1 MLDAID
7 LHENFIN
14 VESVT
19 ESVTFLLEALGELR
33 TELVAPKS
41 GPASQAHLNQPMAP
55 MAPPPMLDWVTLAI
69 YSA

>member
-19 ESVTFLLEALGELR
+19 ESVTFLLEALGVFR
-33 TELVAPKS
+33 TEPVAPESDGFLTDFNATFMEQIFDVPK
-41 GPASQAHLNQPMAP
+41 AKVKTM
-55 MAPPPMLDWVTLAI
+55 I
-69 YSA
+69 